1 MGASIDGEEKKRKK
15 DKDEEALNIKK
26 KKKDRNGKKSF
37 FGCSARSRWVTE
49 RIASAW
55 NASPGPIR
63 NQTKENAGSGQACK
77 AISSHRTTGRRK
89 NRDGRRFSC
98 CAPP

>member
-1 MGASIDGEEKKRKK
+1 MGASINGEEEKTKK
-15 DKDEEALNIKK
+15 DKDEEAFNIKK
-26 KKKDRNGKKSF
+26 KKKDRNGKSF

-63 NQTKENAGSGQACK
+63 NQNQRKRRFGSGL
-77 AISSHRTTGRRK
+77 
-89 NRDGRRFSC
+89 
-98 CAPP
+98 